1 MRFGAASL
9 CLAAGWL
16 MVPAAQEN
24 PPSFEDVLRGM
35 LGALGELTQTLSEV
49 KDEESAK
56 TAVPALKKGA
66 AKFSDLRK
74 KAETM
79 KPPSPEEKD
88 KLEKEYRPKIFEAH
102 KKLLTE
108 IGRVRSVPGGREAL
122 RELSVVLNPEP
133 KK

>member
-1 MRFGAASL
+1 MRVSAATVCLASSWLAASL
-9 CLAAGWL
+9 
-16 MVPAAQEN
+16 AQEN
-24 PPSFEDVLRGM
+24 GASFEDVLKGM
-35 LGALGELTQTLSEV
+35 LSALGDLTQALSEV
-49 KDEESAK
+49 KDEDSAK
-56 TAVPALKKGA
+56 AAVPALKKGA
-66 AKFSDLRK
+66 ARFTELRK

-122 RELSVVLNPEP
+122 RELSTVLNPDQ